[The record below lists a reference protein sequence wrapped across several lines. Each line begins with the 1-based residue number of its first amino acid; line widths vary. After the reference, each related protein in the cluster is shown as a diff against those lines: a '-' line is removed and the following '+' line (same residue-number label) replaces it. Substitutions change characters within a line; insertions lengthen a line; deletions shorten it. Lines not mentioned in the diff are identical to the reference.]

1 MLYNYQESISKHT
14 AYTQSFHIGHQAMY
28 MEVGKV
34 KQGSSNGRIILTV
47 KLITPPYWLVKYIIC
62 VGWQACLQDKS
73 IFSFFSTSALV
84 YVCEGFF
91 MSFGGQDLGSNWLCA
106 QQFPVLLIYSNYN
119 L

>member
-1 MLYNYQESISKHT
+1 MKNLDPGRKDFNRWHISDQGTMLYNYQESISKPT

-62 VGWQACLQDKS
+62 VG
-73 IFSFFSTSALV
+73 
-84 YVCEGFF
+84 
-91 MSFGGQDLGSNWLCA
+91 
-106 QQFPVLLIYSNYN
+106 
-119 L
+119 